1 MRHSVALD
9 QPALF
14 DVHSI
19 GDVCS
24 ETKVSRRVED
34 AQAREVAMVAS
45 SALERLAFALVT
57 PLPTEQSRSLADEH
71 VAVDNAPVMRIEDDT
86 DV

>member
-1 MRHSVALD
+1 MRNFVALD
-9 QPALF
+9 QPAPL

-19 GDVCS
+19 GDVWS
-24 ETKVSRRVED
+24 ETKVSGRVED

-57 PLPTEQSRSLADEH
+57 PLQTEQSRSLADEH
-71 VAVDNAPVMRIEDDT
+71 VAVDNAPVLRIVDDA